1 MSKSYIQNYQKYDN
15 YTIEVLLLLAWIL
28 KYNLHS
34 THVSSL
40 TKVCIESKSL
50 SHFTYFGT

>member
-1 MSKSYIQNYQKYDN
+1 MSKGYIQNYQKYDN

-28 KYNLHS
+28 KLHA
-34 THVSSL
+34 SSL